1 MGYDEAETDS
11 PAFDILSSRW
21 AQGVLTGALTLIP
34 ARSYPRWLRLSII
47 WAPTAIAASGGAY
60 FAGNPEQVQKLTKQA
75 AGAEPLREPEPTAQ
89 PEHTAE
95 PEFAAQP
102 ESVGRWRS
110 AAVVL
115 LPAAA
120 VGTVASGAM
129 AAAAGAATWWMV
141 TKENERE
148 RAQQGQ

>member
-1 MGYDEAETDS
+1 MGYEAAETDS

-75 AGAEPLREPEPTAQ
+75 AG
-89 PEHTAE
+89 
-95 PEFAAQP
+95 
-102 ESVGRWRS
+102 RWRS

-129 AAAAGAATWWMV
+129 AAAFWADGKLDRGLRRMRIPFPRAVMGAAAGTATWWMV

-148 RAQQGQ
+148 RAQQEQ